1 MKQNDKRVIDRF
13 IELALVDGESF
24 NERMVADY
32 LVAEFQKLGI
42 KLCEDDTAGKIGGN
56 CGNLYGFAEGRG
68 KYADSE
74 PILFCA
80 HMDTVAPGN
89 NKKIILNDD
98 GTITSDHT
106 TVLGADDRVGIA
118 GIIEAYTE
126 VLEEELDHPP
136 IEFLFTVAEEV
147 YGLGSAALD
156 YSKIRSRIAFAPDCS
171 GEYGVYSSCEPT
183 LISFEVH
190 IKGKASH
197 AGYEPE
203 KGINAIAVA
212 AAAISRIKQGW
223 ADDHTTLNIGT
234 IEGGSVTNAVPENC
248 LIKGEIR
255 SGVHEDAYQTMEY
268 VESVFSEEA
277 KSAGAELCID
287 KKERITVYRKDPEAR
302 AGSALDRYKRALG
315 KQGRETLAKKSY
327 GGSDINSH
335 IKHGMD
341 GLNIYGPMYNI
352 HTTEEYTTVQ
362 EIVSFA
368 ELLKILMVLDWTEW

>member
-1 MKQNDKRVIDRF
+1 MRENDKRVIDSF
-13 IELALVDGESF
+13 IELASIDGESF
-24 NERMVADY
+24 NERLVADY
-32 LVAEFQKLGI
+32 LIQKFKKLGI
-42 KLCEDDTAGKIGGN
+42 HLSEDDIAGRIGGS

-68 KYADSE
+68 KYAESE
-74 PILFCA
+74 PVLFCA

-89 NKKIILNDD
+89 NKKIIIKDN

-106 TVLGADDRVGIA
+106 TILGADDRVGIA

-126 VLEEELDHPP
+126 VVEEGLDHPP
-136 IEFLFTVAEEV
+136 MEFLFTVAEEV

-156 YSKIRSRIAFAPDCS
+156 YTQIRSGIAFAPDCS

-203 KGINAIAVA
+203 KGINAIAAA

-223 ADDHTTLNIGT
+223 TDDHTTLNIGT

-255 SGVHEDAYQTMEY
+255 SGVHEDAHRTME
-268 VESVFSEEA
+268 SVKSIFSEEA
-277 KSAGAELCID
+277 TRAGAQVFID
-287 KKERITVYRKDPEAR
+287 TKERITVYRKDPGAVP
-302 AGSALDRYKRALG
+302 GSALERYKRALE
-315 KQGRETLAKKSY
+315 KQGKTAVAKKSF
-327 GGSDINSH
+327 GGSDINSL
-335 IKHGMD
+335 IKNGID
-341 GLNIYGPMYNI
+341 GLNMYGPMHNI
-352 HTTEEYTTVQ
+352 HTNEEYTTVQ
-362 EIVSFA
+362 EIVSFT
-368 ELLKILMVLDWTEW
+368 ELIKILMTQP

>member
-327 GGSDINSH
+327 GGSDINSL

-368 ELLKILMVLDWTEW
+368 ELLKLLMT

>member
-42 KLCEDDTAGKIGGN
+42 ELCEDDTAGKIGGN

-80 HMDTVAPGN
+80 HMDTVSPGN
-89 NKKIILNDD
+89 NKKIILNDG

-118 GIIEAYTE
+118 GIIEAYTR
-126 VLEEELDHPP
+126 VIEENLDHPP

-156 YSKIRSRIAFAPDCS
+156 YSRIRSRIAFAPDCS

-203 KGINAIAVA
+203 NGIND
-212 AAAISRIKQGW
+212 R
-223 ADDHTTLNIGT
+223 
-234 IEGGSVTNAVPENC
+234 
-248 LIKGEIR
+248 R
-255 SGVHEDAYQTMEY
+255 R
-268 VESVFSEEA
+268 
-277 KSAGAELCID
+277 LCG
-287 KKERITVYRKDPEAR
+287 Y
-302 AGSALDRYKRALG
+302 
-315 KQGRETLAKKSY
+315 
-327 GGSDINSH
+327 
-335 IKHGMD
+335 
-341 GLNIYGPMYNI
+341 
-352 HTTEEYTTVQ
+352 
-362 EIVSFA
+362 
-368 ELLKILMVLDWTEW
+368 

>member
-1 MKQNDKRVIDRF
+1 MRVNEKSVIDRF
-13 IELALVDGESF
+13 IELALIDGESF
-24 NERMVADY
+24 NERLVADY
-32 LVAEFQKLGI
+32 LITEFQKLGVQ
-42 KLCEDDTAGKIGGN
+42 LCEDDTAAKIGGK

-74 PILFCA
+74 PVLFCA

-89 NKKIILNDD
+89 NKKIIINDD
-98 GTITSDHT
+98 GTIISDHT

-118 GIIEAYTE
+118 GIIEAYTGILKE
-126 VLEEELDHPP
+126 GLDHPP
-136 IEFLFTVAEEV
+136 IEFLFTVSEEV

-156 YSKIRSRIAFAPDCS
+156 YSRIRSRIAFAPDCS

-212 AAAISRIKQGW
+212 ASAISRIKQGW

-255 SGVHEDAYQTMEY
+255 SGVHEDAYRIMDL
-268 VESVFSEEA
+268 VESIFSEEA
-277 KSAGAELCID
+277 KRAGAEICID
-287 KKERITVYRKDPEAR
+287 KKERISVYRKDPGAV
-302 AGSALDRYKRALG
+302 AGSALDRYKRALE
-315 KQGRETLAKKSY
+315 KQGRSAVAKKSF
-327 GGSDINSH
+327 GGSDINSL
-335 IKHGMD
+335 IKNGMD
-341 GLNIYGPMYNI
+341 GLNIYGPMHNI

-362 EIVSFA
+362 EIVDFT
-368 ELLKILMVLDWTEW
+368 ELIKILMTQT

>member
-89 NKKIILNDD
+89 KKKIILNDD

-327 GGSDINSH
+327 GGSDINSL

-368 ELLKILMVLDWTEW
+368 ELLKILMVLDWTE

>member
-1 MKQNDKRVIDRF
+1 MRVNEKSVIDRF
-13 IELALVDGESF
+13 IELALIDGESF
-24 NERMVADY
+24 NERLVADY
-32 LVAEFQKLGI
+32 LITEFQKLGVQ
-42 KLCEDDTAGKIGGN
+42 LCEDDTAAKIGGK

-74 PILFCA
+74 PVLFCA

-89 NKKIILNDD
+89 NKKIIINDD
-98 GTITSDHT
+98 GTIISDHT

-118 GIIEAYTE
+118 GIIEAYTG
-126 VLEEELDHPP
+126 VLKEGLDHPP
-136 IEFLFTVAEEV
+136 IEFLFTVSEEV

-156 YSKIRSRIAFAPDCS
+156 YSRIRSRIAFAPDCS

-212 AAAISRIKQGW
+212 ASAISRIKQGW

-255 SGVHEDAYQTMEY
+255 SGVHEDAYRTMDL
-268 VESVFSEEA
+268 VENIFSEEA
-277 KSAGAELCID
+277 KRAGAEICID
-287 KKERITVYRKDPEAR
+287 KKERISVYRKDPGAA
-302 AGSALDRYKRALG
+302 AGSALDRYKRALE
-315 KQGRETLAKKSY
+315 KQGRIAAAKKSF
-327 GGSDINSH
+327 GGSDINSL
-335 IKHGMD
+335 IKNGID
-341 GLNIYGPMYNI
+341 GLNIYGPMHNI

-362 EIVSFA
+362 EIVDFT
-368 ELLKILMVLDWTEW
+368 ELIKILMTQT

>member
-156 YSKIRSRIAFAPDCS
+156 YSRIRSRIAFAPDCS

-327 GGSDINSH
+327 GGSDINSL

-368 ELLKILMVLDWTEW
+368 ELLKILMVLDWTE

>member
-1 MKQNDKRVIDRF
+1 MREKDKRVIDRF
-13 IELALVDGESF
+13 IELASIDGESF
-24 NERMVADY
+24 NERLVADY
-32 LVAEFQKLGI
+32 IIRRFQSLGI
-42 KLCEDDTAGKIGGN
+42 HLSEDDTAGKIGGG

-74 PILFCA
+74 PVLFCA

-89 NKKIILNDD
+89 NKKIIIKDD

-118 GIIEAYTE
+118 GIIEAYTG
-126 VLEEELDHPP
+126 VVEEELDHPP

-147 YGLGSAALD
+147 YGLGSTALD
-156 YSKIRSRIAFAPDCS
+156 YSKIRSGLAFAPDCS

-183 LISFEVH
+183 LISFEVR
-190 IKGKASH
+190 IKGKSSH

-203 KGINAIAVA
+203 KGINAIAAA

-248 LIKGEIR
+248 FVKGEIR
-255 SGVHEDAYQTMEY
+255 SGVHEDAHRTME
-268 VESVFSEEA
+268 SVKSIFSEEA
-277 KSAGAELCID
+277 SRAGAQVFID
-287 KKERITVYRKDPEAR
+287 TQERITVYRKDPDAVP
-302 AGSALDRYKRALG
+302 GSALDRYKRALE
-315 KQGRETLAKKSY
+315 KQGKTAAAKKSF
-327 GGSDINSH
+327 GGSDINSL
-335 IKHGMD
+335 IKNGID
-341 GLNIYGPMYNI
+341 GLNIYGPMHNI

-362 EIVSFA
+362 EIVSFT
-368 ELLKILMVLDWTEW
+368 ELIKILMTQP

>member
-1 MKQNDKRVIDRF
+1 MRVNEKSVIDRF
-13 IELALVDGESF
+13 IELALIDGESF
-24 NERMVADY
+24 NERLVADY
-32 LVAEFQKLGI
+32 LITEFQKLGVQ
-42 KLCEDDTAGKIGGN
+42 LCEDDTAAKIGGK
-56 CGNLYGFAEGRG
+56 CGNLYGFSEGRG

-74 PILFCA
+74 PVLFCA

-89 NKKIILNDD
+89 NKKIIINDD
-98 GTITSDHT
+98 GTIISDHT

-118 GIIEAYTE
+118 GIIEAYTG
-126 VLEEELDHPP
+126 VLKEGLDHPP
-136 IEFLFTVAEEV
+136 IEFLFTVSEEV

-156 YSKIRSRIAFAPDCS
+156 YSRIRSRIAFAPDCS

-212 AAAISRIKQGW
+212 ASAISRIKQGW
-223 ADDHTTLNIGT
+223 VDDHTTLNIGT

-255 SGVHEDAYQTMEY
+255 SGVHEDAYRIMDL
-268 VESVFSEEA
+268 VESIFSEEA
-277 KSAGAELCID
+277 KRAGAEICID
-287 KKERITVYRKDPEAR
+287 KKERISVYRKDPGAA
-302 AGSALDRYKRALG
+302 AGSALDRYKRALE
-315 KQGRETLAKKSY
+315 KQGRIAAAKKSF
-327 GGSDINSH
+327 GGSDINSL
-335 IKHGMD
+335 IKNGID
-341 GLNIYGPMYNI
+341 GLNIYGPMHNI

-362 EIVSFA
+362 EIVDFT
-368 ELLKILMVLDWTEW
+368 ELIKILMTQT

>member
-327 GGSDINSH
+327 GGSDINSL

-368 ELLKILMVLDWTEW
+368 ELLKILMVLDWTE

>member
-327 GGSDINSH
+327 GGSDINSL

-362 EIVSFA
+362 EIISFA
-368 ELLKILMVLDWTEW
+368 ELIKILMTQP

>member
-287 KKERITVYRKDPEAR
+287 KKERITVYRKNPEAR

-327 GGSDINSH
+327 GGSDINSL

-362 EIVSFA
+362 EIISFA
-368 ELLKILMVLDWTEW
+368 ELIKILMTQP

>member
-287 KKERITVYRKDPEAR
+287 KKERITVYRKNPEAR

-327 GGSDINSH
+327 GGSDINSL

-368 ELLKILMVLDWTEW
+368 ELLKILMVLDWTE

>member
-1 MKQNDKRVIDRF
+1 MRKNDKRVIDRF
-13 IELALVDGESF
+13 IELASIDGESF
-24 NERMVADY
+24 NERPVADY
-32 LVAEFQKLGI
+32 LIRKFQKLRI
-42 KLCEDDTAGKIGGN
+42 QLCEDDTAGKIGGN

-74 PILFCA
+74 PVLFCA

-89 NKKIILNDD
+89 NKKIIIKDD

-118 GIIEAYTE
+118 GIIEAYTG
-126 VLEEELDHPP
+126 VVEEELDHPP

-147 YGLGSAALD
+147 YGLGSTALD
-156 YSKIRSRIAFAPDCS
+156 YSKIRSGLAFAPDCS

-183 LISFEVH
+183 LISFEVR

-203 KGINAIAVA
+203 KGINAIAAA

-234 IEGGSVTNAVPENC
+234 IEGGSVTNAVPETC
-248 LIKGEIR
+248 FIKGEIR
-255 SGVHEDAYQTMEY
+255 SGVHEDAHRTME
-268 VESVFSEEA
+268 SVKSIFSEEA
-277 KSAGAELCID
+277 TRAGAQVFID
-287 KKERITVYRKDPEAR
+287 TKERITVYRKDPGAVP
-302 AGSALDRYKRALG
+302 GSALERYKRALE
-315 KQGRETLAKKSY
+315 KQGKTAVAKKSF
-327 GGSDINSH
+327 GGSDINSL
-335 IKHGMD
+335 IKNGID
-341 GLNIYGPMYNI
+341 GLNIYGPMHNI

-362 EIVSFA
+362 EIVSFT
-368 ELLKILMVLDWTEW
+368 ELIKILMTQP

>member
-234 IEGGSVTNAVPENC
+234 IEGGS
-248 LIKGEIR
+248 
-255 SGVHEDAYQTMEY
+255 
-268 VESVFSEEA
+268 
-277 KSAGAELCID
+277 
-287 KKERITVYRKDPEAR
+287 
-302 AGSALDRYKRALG
+302 
-315 KQGRETLAKKSY
+315 
-327 GGSDINSH
+327 DINSL

-368 ELLKILMVLDWTEW
+368 ELLKILMVLDWTE